1 MQFRLQF
8 FYLFDY
14 KILCYYIRMKKVLIA
29 DSHPLFRDFLKQKL
43 SEDQIEVI
51 TTQENRDI
59 YTKVITSLPNLI
71 ILDMEDDNTMEMEFL
86 EKKMRDTNCADIPV
100 IITGPKQE
108 RSNIAAFAKYG
119 VIKYFEKPVQF
130 DLFFKSIGL
139 VVRVPLSMDTTPC
152 ILDLHRNNNIIFIEL
167 ALGLNREKIALLQF
181 KLAEMIEREKLE
193 NPKIVI
199 MLTNLELTFVDGYNL
214 EFLIDNV
221 LACPKIHAK
230 NVKILSLSNFVREMI
245 NGHSNYSG
253 IEMASNLS
261 RILNDLVDTSIT
273 SDISDLIT
281 NRFLTPSYEAEDN
294 ASIATRFSSD
304 SSENP
309 SVPKNVGT
317 VLTIAL
323 IDSDE
328 ASLELTKNYFE
339 QAGATCHTYTKGQE
353 FLSDYEDGK
362 FDLIVLDV
370 LLKDQTGLSLLQRL
384 HGMPHTPPIVIYS
397 PSLQKDIV
405 VKVLSAGASSY
416 LVKPQKPN
424 YLVQKCLSILKV
436 KE

>member
-1 MQFRLQF
+1 
-8 FYLFDY
+8 
-14 KILCYYIRMKKVLIA
+14 MKKVLIA

-71 ILDMEDDNTMEMEFL
+71 ILDMEEDNSLEMEFL
-86 EKKMRDTNCADIPV
+86 EKKMQDSNCAGIPV
-100 IITGPKQE
+100 IITGPKQD

-130 DLFFKSIGL
+130 DMFFKSIGL

-152 ILDLHRNNNIIFIEL
+152 ILDLHRNNNIIFVEL

-181 KLAEMIEREKLE
+181 KLSEMIQREKLE
-193 NPKIVI
+193 SPKIVI

-221 LACPKIHAK
+221 LACPKVHNK
-230 NVKILSLSNFVREMI
+230 NVKVLSLSNFVQEFI
-245 NGHSNYSG
+245 NGHTNYAG
-253 IEMASNLS
+253 IEMAKNLS
-261 RILNDLVDTSIT
+261 RILNDIVDTSVT
-273 SDISDLIT
+273 NDVSDLIT
-281 NRFLTPSYEAEDN
+281 NRFLTPSYEAEDT

-304 SSENP
+304 GFEDAG
-309 SVPKNVGT
+309 PKNTGT
-317 VLTIAL
+317 VLTIGI

-339 QAGATCHTYTKGQE
+339 QAGASCFTYTKGPE
-353 FLSDYEDGK
+353 FLTDYKDGK

-370 LLKDQTGLSLLQRL
+370 LLADQTGLSLLQTL
-384 HGMPHTPPIVIYS
+384 HGKPHSPPVVIYS
-397 PSLQKDIV
+397 QSLQKDIV
-405 VKVLSAGASSY
+405 VKVLSAGAASY
-416 LVKPQKPN
+416 LVKPQKPA
-424 YLVQKCLSILKV
+424 YLVQKCLSVLKTRD
-436 KE
+436 

>member
-1 MQFRLQF
+1 
-8 FYLFDY
+8 
-14 KILCYYIRMKKVLIA
+14 MKKVLIA

-59 YTKVITSLPNLI
+59 YTKVISTLPNLI

-86 EKKMRDTNCADIPV
+86 EKKRVDTNCADIPV
-100 IITGPKQE
+100 IITGPKQD
-108 RSNIAAFAKYG
+108 RSNIAAYAKYG

-130 DLFFKSIGL
+130 DIFFKSIGL

-152 ILDLHRNNNIIFIEL
+152 ILDLHRNNNIIFVEL

-181 KLAEMIEREKLE
+181 KLTEMIERENLE
-193 NPKIVI
+193 NPKVVI

-221 LACPKIHAK
+221 LACQKIHAK

-245 NGHSNYSG
+245 NGHTNYAG

-261 RILNDLVDTSIT
+261 RVINDLVDTSVT

-281 NRFLTPSYEAEDN
+281 NRFLTPSYEAEDT

-304 SSENP
+304 GFEDSEI
-309 SVPKNVGT
+309 PKKTGT
-317 VLTIAL
+317 VLTIAI

-328 ASLELTKNYFE
+328 PSLELTKNYFE
-339 QAGATCHTYTKGQE
+339 QAGATVATFTKGQE
-353 FLSDYEDGK
+353 FLNSYEDGK
-362 FDLIVLDV
+362 FDLIILDV
-370 LLKDQTGLSLLQRL
+370 LLKDQTGLSLLQRM
-384 HGMPHTPPIVIYS
+384 HS
-397 PSLQKDIV
+397 SLQKDII
-405 VKVLSAGASSY
+405 VKVLSAGAASF

-424 YLVQKCLSILKV
+424 ILIQKCLSILKT